1 METVRDFIFLGS
13 KILADCDCS
22 HEIKRC
28 LLLGRKAMIN
38 LDSILISRD
47 CFANKGLYS
56 QSYGFSRSH
65 VWIWELDCK
74 ECWVWRI
81 DAFGLWCWRR
91 FLRVPWTARKSN
103 QSILKEI
110 NPELEGLMLKLKLQF
125 FGQLMGRT
133 DSLEKTLLL
142 GKIAGWRR
150 GDIRGWDGWMASS
163 TQWTWIWTSSGS
175 WWWTGKPCV
184 LQSMGSQRVGHDW
197 VTELNWRGTLNV

>member
-1 METVRDFIFLGS
+1 MWDLEL
-13 KILADCDCS
+13 K
-22 HEIKRC
+22 
-28 LLLGRKAMIN
+28 KAE
-38 LDSILISRD
+38 
-47 CFANKGLYS
+47 
-56 QSYGFSRSH
+56 H
-65 VWIWELDCK
+65 
-74 ECWVWRI
+74 WRI

-175 WWWTGKPCV
+175 WWRTGKPGM
-184 LQSMGSQRVGHDW
+184 LQYMGSQRVGHDW
-197 VTELNWRGTLNV
+197 VTGLNCLMRQLLEIDRLELVAQGTKLEGGNFQAHAPSSGEGQEAGDWINHQQVMFWGFLRLR